1 MLGYSGIKSWG
12 FDGKLA
18 MVVVGGDCLRGFTL
32 HHYWTE
38 REREKAAVRDGDREE
53 GELMLSG
60 SVVQGRRKRGQ
71 RTMPCWARG
80 SAAELAKEQGAG
92 VVAVI
97 GLAWSSS
104 TVLAQFGS
112 NKVDIGLKPFPLPL
126 PTFICKFSTSSSSLS
141 FTISHFYS
149 SSPPLAQHRRHI
161 HLSNLSLAAAL
172 PNIATTDGSP

>member
-1 MLGYSGIKSWG
+1 MLERVYLTPLL
-12 FDGKLA
+12 D
-18 MVVVGGDCLRGFTL
+18 
-32 HHYWTE
+32 

-126 PTFICKFSTSSSSLS
+126 PTFICKFSTSSSLS
-141 FTISHFYS
+141 FTISHFCS

-172 PNIATTDGSP
+172 PNIATDLYVICIQIMSLITLVMLIQGLFSVSNP